1 MKKTILL
8 HIESRQRRQAVWE
21 LAEHRYVYVVQ
32 QPEHA
37 GHTMHTLFVDALIV
51 QIAEKGL
58 DAAKQE
64 TYSNGVRRSNT
75 ATPTETRSGLAA
87 LHGKPFS
94 LTQRSE
100 CWLKPKRRLG
110 GEDRLE

>member
-1 MKKTILL
+1 M
-8 HIESRQRRQAVWE
+8 Q
-21 LAEHRYVYVVQ
+21 
-32 QPEHA
+32 
-37 GHTMHTLFVDALIV
+37 TLFVDDLDALIV

-64 TYSNGVRRSNT
+64 TYSNGVRKIKYRDTNGKRDRVWRRST
-75 ATPTETRSGLAA
+75 V
-87 LHGKPFS
+87 KPFS

-100 CWLKPKRRLG
+100 CWLKPEWRLG

>member
-64 TYSNGVRRSNT
+64 TYSNGVRKIKYRDTNGN
-75 ATPTETRSGLAA
+75 EIG
-87 LHGKPFS
+87 F
-94 LTQRSE
+94 
-100 CWLKPKRRLG
+100 G
-110 GEDRLE
+110 GAPR